1 MSDASLIIIAIISGL
16 SGSIIVAS
24 VMAYYNKRSLQSNTF
39 TTIFKMLTEKD
50 HWEARRNVVKSYKEF
65 IKKDEPDL
73 KLFDENYMRLVRSDL
88 DQIGMLIYREIVKE
102 QIGDKE
108 LDKNSVHWPKGF
120 IDKDLFLEGF
130 SGSVINSWYALE
142 YVIKFGR
149 EHVNSERYMLF
160 FQQLFE
166 DAKEFQ
172 KSRSKIQEERE
183 DNKEIREKIEG
194 WFSDIPNRSPEEI
207 EKIENYS

>member
-1 MSDASLIIIAIISGL
+1 MSDASIIIIAIISGL

-73 KLFDENYMRLVRSDL
+73 KLFDENYMRLVRSDF

-108 LDKNSVHWPKGF
+108 LDKNSVRWPKGF

-142 YVIKFGR
+142 YVIKFHR
-149 EHVNSERYMLF
+149 VHVNSERYMLF
-160 FQQLFE
+160 FEQLFE
-166 DAKEFQ
+166 DAKDFSNS
-172 KSRSKIQEERE
+172 KSKLRENREENPDLITKLERWISE
-183 DNKEIREKIEG
+183 
-194 WFSDIPNRSPEEI
+194 IPNRSPDDV
-207 EKIENYS
+207 EKIKNY